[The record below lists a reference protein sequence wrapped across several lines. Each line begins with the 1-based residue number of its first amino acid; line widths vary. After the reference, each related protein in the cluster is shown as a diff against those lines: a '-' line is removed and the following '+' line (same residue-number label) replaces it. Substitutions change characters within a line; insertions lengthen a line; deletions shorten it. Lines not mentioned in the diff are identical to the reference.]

1 MKHFTKLALCAFVFS
16 TLGFASSALATATPV
31 LSLSATGTGDNVQI
45 SINGDP
51 NTSILLSYNK
61 TGSGLTILPLGSTN
75 NYGSYSN
82 TLSGATYGFTS
93 GTLITALLNGV
104 NGVASNQVSW
114 PSVTSSNT
122 LLLSQNA
129 VVVNA
134 GSSASVTASNAS
146 GSGAL
151 YVSNNSNPSIANVS
165 ISGTTAT
172 IYGNVVGSTTIT
184 LCQVGNVTTYCPS
197 IYVVVKQAGT
207 GTLTFS
213 QTNTTVVSGQNLP
226 ITVSGG
232 NNSYSIANNSNSSV
246 IQARISG
253 SILTLSTGSTSG
265 SATIMICSSDMALCG
280 TIIAT
285 AGSLSSVSISFST
298 SIPTVAINQSTTV
311 SIYGPSGVQFYV
323 SSNLSPSIVQ
333 AYVSGSVLT
342 LTGIS
347 PGTSSITV
355 CSSTGNCSSLTATV
369 QYVSSGGALTLSQ
382 NTLSLSSGQNVN
394 ITISGGSQP
403 YHVSGGTSYV
413 SQQTLSGNTLT
424 IYGVASGI
432 SSVDV
437 CSAGGACV
445 SLVITVNGTN
455 TSSILSIDPSSITIT
470 VGQSASVSLS
480 GGTSN
485 YSLTSNTN
493 SIIASVSISG
503 TSAMVTGISA
513 GSSQATICSS
523 NSSCK
528 TLSITV
534 NANVATLTAATPKTT
549 ASYVFNNYLAPNYQN
564 ADVWE
569 LQKILANKGYL
580 SSAPTGYYGSQTKT
594 AVMRFQSANG
604 LEQLG
609 VVGPS
614 TRAVLNQMAVTS
626 TSIAGTN
633 INTMTMSQLQ
643 TRLTSLQTELSQ
655 ILSRIAQLKAQ
666 GF

>member
-1 MKHFTKLALCAFVFS
+1 MKHFTKLALCAFMFG
-16 TLGFASSALATATPV
+16 TLGFASSAFATATPV

-45 SINGDP
+45 SVTGDP

-61 TGSGLTILPLGSTN
+61 AGSGLTILPLGSTN
-75 NYGSYSN
+75 NYGTYSN
-82 TLSGATYGFTS
+82 TLSSATYGFTS
-93 GTLITALLNGV
+93 GTIITALLNGV
-104 NGVASNQVSW
+104 NGMASNQVAW

-129 VVVNA
+129 VVINA
-134 GSSASVTASNAS
+134 GSSATITASNTS

-165 ISGTTAT
+165 INNTTAT
-172 IYGNVVGSTTIT
+172 VYGNIAGSTTIT
-184 LCQVGNVTTYCPS
+184 LCQVGNTTTNCPS
-197 IYVVVKQAGT
+197 IYVVVKSAGT

-213 QTNTTVVSGQNLP
+213 QTNVTVVSGQNLP
-226 ITVSGG
+226 ITISGG
-232 NNSYSIANNSNSSV
+232 NNSYIIANNSNSSV
-246 IQARISG
+246 IQASVSG
-253 SILTLSTGSTSG
+253 SILTLSTGSTSS
-265 SATIMICSSDMALCG
+265 SATLMVCSSDMALCG

-285 AGSLSSVSISFST
+285 AGSSSSVSVSFSNGT
-298 SIPTVAINQSTTV
+298 PTVAVNQSTTV

-342 LTGIS
+342 LTGIA

-355 CSSTGNCSSLTATV
+355 CASTGNCSSLTATV
-369 QYVSSGGALTLSQ
+369 QYTSYGGALTLSQ
-382 NTLSLSSGQNVN
+382 NTLSLSAGQSVNVI
-394 ITISGGSQP
+394 ITGGSQP
-403 YHVSGGTSYV
+403 YNVSGGTSYV

-424 IYGVASGI
+424 VYGVASGT

-445 SLVITVNGTN
+445 SLLITVSGTN
-455 TSSILSIDPSSITIT
+455 TSSTLSIDPSSISIT

-480 GGTSN
+480 GGTSG

-493 SIIASVSISG
+493 SNAASVSVSG
-503 TSAMVTGISA
+503 SSATVTGISA
-513 GSSQATICSS
+513 GSAIATICSS

-534 NANVATLTAATPKTT
+534 NANVATPTASAPTT
-549 ASYVFNNYLAPNYQN
+549 ATSYVFNNYLAPNYQN
-564 ADVWE
+564 ADVLE
-569 LQKILANKGYL
+569 LQKILVAKGYL
-580 SSAPTGYYGSQTKT
+580 SAAPTGYYGAQTKV
-594 AVMRFQSANG
+594 AVMRLQAANG

-609 VVGPS
+609 VVGPG
-614 TRAVLNQMAVTS
+614 TRAVLNQ
-626 TSIAGTN
+626 IAGNASSSGTN

-643 TRLTSLQTELSQ
+643 ARLQSLQTELSQ
-655 ILSRIAQLKAQ
+655 ILSRISQLKAQ
-666 GF
+666 GY